1 MTSHGRLNSLVP
13 KPIIDNSYLK
23 EEQKK
28 TFSCFRDIGM
38 ALNRGSVL
46 SSLSL
51 LSYIDILYLIYNYA
65 FTERIHA

>member
-38 ALNRGSVL
+38 ALDRGSVL

-51 LSYIDILYLIYNYA
+51 
-65 FTERIHA
+65 